1 MATDLSTSVDIE
13 STSERVWDVLTDLA
27 AYPEWNPFIVAA
39 DGPVEVG
46 GRLTLTMQPVGARR
60 VTVRPTVLEVTPG
73 RRLRWL
79 GRLGARGLFD
89 AEHDFAIS
97 DRESGGVR
105 LRHEERFRGLLV
117 PLAARSLAR
126 HTLPAFD
133 AMNRALKARVEHAPA
148 TRPN

>member
-1 MATDLSTSVDIE
+1 MATDLRTSVDIE

-46 GRLTLTMQPVGARR
+46 RQLALTMQPIGARR

-79 GRLGARGLFD
+79 GRFGVRGLFD

-97 DRESGGVR
+97 DSESGGVR

-117 PLAARSLAR
+117 PLAARSLTR

-133 AMNRALKARVEHAPA
+133 AMNRALKERAERAPA
-148 TRPN
+148 SRPR

>member
-1 MATDLSTSVDIE
+1 MATDLSTSVDIG

-39 DGPVEVG
+39 VGPVEVG
-46 GRLTLTMQPVGARR
+46 GQLTLTMQPIGARR
-60 VTVRPTVLEVTPG
+60 VTVRPTVLEVTSG

-79 GRLGARGLFD
+79 GRLVARGLFD

-97 DRESGGVR
+97 DLASGGVR

-117 PLAARSLAR
+117 PLAARSLTR
-126 HTLPAFD
+126 HTLPAFE
-133 AMNRALKARVEHAPA
+133 AMNRALKARAEHAPA
-148 TRPN
+148 TRPS

>member
-1 MATDLSTSVDIE
+1 MATDLRTSVDIE

-39 DGPVEVG
+39 DGQVELG
-46 GRLTLTMQPVGARR
+46 GQLTLTMQPVGARR
-60 VTVRPTVLEVTPG
+60 VTVRPTVLEVTFG

-79 GRLGARGLFD
+79 GRLGVRGLLD

-97 DRESGGVR
+97 DLGSGVR
-105 LRHEERFRGLLV
+105 LRHAERFRGLLV
-117 PLAARSLAR
+117 PLAARSLTR

-133 AMNRALKARVEHAPA
+133 AMNRALKERAEHAPA
-148 TRPN
+148 TRAS